1 MPMTRIFSS
10 SQFDKVVEKYGKENL
25 TVTGHSQGGHVSM
38 AIATKNEVT
47 GYHYNPAVNHTQII
61 EAEKYASNVSKQTIY
76 KTPLDFASPLAYH
89 KQLAKSNTEL
99 NIVHNLEG
107 MDSVIDTH
115 SIDQFHP
122 KPSEIVGDVV
132 KVERRTLAG
141 SIAKGAGHIVGA
153 ATTVYQVAED
163 NK

>member
-1 MPMTRIFSS
+1 M
-10 SQFDKVVEKYGKENL
+10 
-25 TVTGHSQGGHVSM
+25 
-38 AIATKNEVT
+38 
-47 GYHYNPAVNHTQII
+47 NHTQII
-61 EAEKYASNVSKQTIY
+61 EAEKYAANVSKQTIY

-132 KVERRTLAG
+132 KVETYISRFHREVELDTLSELQRLCTKSPRMSKRTRTSRR
-141 SIAKGAGHIVGA
+141 SV
-153 ATTVYQVAED
+153 
-163 NK
+163 